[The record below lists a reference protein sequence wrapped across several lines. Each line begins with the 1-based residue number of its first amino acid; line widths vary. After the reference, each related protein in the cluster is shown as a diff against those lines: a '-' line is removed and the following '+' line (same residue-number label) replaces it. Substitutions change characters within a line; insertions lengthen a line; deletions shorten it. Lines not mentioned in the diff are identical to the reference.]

1 MKKSA
6 SSHQATVVI
15 LKILIFYQKKKKRKK
30 IAKGKIKYK
39 QIALYRSKI
48 GIKELLSRKAAIYAS
63 TYHHSRSCR
72 SCLGCHCSLVSLML
86 RRFDFGLQMCRR
98 VKILAFLPHAT
109 TFYVIHTH
117 GYGVVVCVNH
127 CAVCRMC
134 KAAISLST
142 RTVSPL
148 ELPAHLRAKQHWLQ
162 PETAGRAHASQDGP
176 SPSPS

>member
-1 MKKSA
+1 
-6 SSHQATVVI
+6 
-15 LKILIFYQKKKKRKK
+15 
-30 IAKGKIKYK
+30 
-39 QIALYRSKI
+39 
-48 GIKELLSRKAAIYAS
+48 
-63 TYHHSRSCR
+63 
-72 SCLGCHCSLVSLML
+72 ML

-142 RTVSPL
+142 CTVSPL
-148 ELPAHLRAKQHWLQ
+148 ELPAHLCAKQHWLQ
-162 PETAGRAHASQDGP
+162 PEKAGRSHASQDGS
-176 SPSPS
+176 SPSPNQLSESNLMNSLSSSGRGKMHLFYHSLGSSVVWQLNGHETETFQNVLPLSYLENNWEGFLLK

>member
-1 MKKSA
+1 
-6 SSHQATVVI
+6 
-15 LKILIFYQKKKKRKK
+15 
-30 IAKGKIKYK
+30 
-39 QIALYRSKI
+39 
-48 GIKELLSRKAAIYAS
+48 
-63 TYHHSRSCR
+63 
-72 SCLGCHCSLVSLML
+72 
-86 RRFDFGLQMCRR
+86 MCRR

-142 RTVSPL
+142 RTVAPL

-162 PETAGRAHASQDGP
+162 PETAGRAHVPPERTIPFPGEITESDLINPLCSSGRGKCVYFTLAHWAPQVALWYVAKWTWNRNIPKCLFFSCLENSWEGFLLKKLALLN
-176 SPSPS
+176 